1 MRRIPVSLDK
11 DQQYSC
17 SSYQMGGKLYMFS
30 AARSRCFIQDMIA
43 GIEYSGH
50 KKAGPSNAGP
60 AFSIVFTYS
69 TTKLLVTAC
78 PAAF

>member
-1 MRRIPVSLDK
+1 
-11 DQQYSC
+11 
-17 SSYQMGGKLYMFS
+17 MFS

-78 PAAF
+78 TAAF